1 MFLYNGFRLG
11 VRRAMAHTLTGWSL
25 CYTSRADSTVEIA
38 AGLQPTDACSAMTE
52 TLASYLGQVILTV
65 RLGQ

>member
-1 MFLYNGFRLG
+1 MYSRC
-11 VRRAMAHTLTGWSL
+11 TGWSL

-38 AGLQPTDACSAMTE
+38 AGLQPTDACSPMTE
-52 TLASYLGQVILTV
+52 TLASDLRQVILTV